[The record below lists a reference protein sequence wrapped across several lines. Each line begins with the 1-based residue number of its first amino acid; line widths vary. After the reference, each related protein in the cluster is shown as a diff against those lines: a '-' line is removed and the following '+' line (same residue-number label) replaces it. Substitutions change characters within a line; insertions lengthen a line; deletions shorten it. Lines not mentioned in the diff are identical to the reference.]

1 MVRRSNLTAL
11 AAVVALGCTAV
22 GSGKG
27 AKPAWKTYVDEHPVT
42 STPYTLRAG
51 SAEVRV
57 HAVVVQESH
66 TLVGRSSWLNVVKA
80 SVENLGPAPLRLDD
94 LAGGFTVRTR
104 SGADLRAHVFTVG
117 RAGWRQPERAGEPM
131 QLPPRAVGEIRVQAE
146 PNDGS
151 RRDDPVSVTLR
162 GQTVEL
168 R

>member
-1 MVRRSNLTAL
+1 MVHRTILTTL
-11 AAVVALGCTAV
+11 AAVVALGCTTV

-27 AKPAWKTYVDEHPVT
+27 AMPAWKTFVDEHPVT
-42 STPYTLRAG
+42 STPFTLRGGA
-51 SAEVRV
+51 AEVRV

-66 TLVGRSSWLNVVKA
+66 AVVGRSSWLNVVKA
-80 SVENLGPAPLRLDD
+80 SVENLGPAPLRLDE
-94 LAGGFTVRTR
+94 LAGGFTVRTQ

-117 RAGWRQPERAGEPM
+117 RAGWRQPERAGEPV

-151 RRDDPVSVTLR
+151 RRDDPVSVTFR